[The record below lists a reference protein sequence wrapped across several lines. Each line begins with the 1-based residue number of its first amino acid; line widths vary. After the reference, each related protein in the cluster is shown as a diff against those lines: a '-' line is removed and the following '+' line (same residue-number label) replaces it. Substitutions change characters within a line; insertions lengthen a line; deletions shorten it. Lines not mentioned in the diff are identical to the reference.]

1 MAEELQVAVPA
12 DSAEAQAA
20 DPTYEIPANPPYS
33 TALRALQVTDPAN
46 AETVFNPLLLQM
58 IWNTHAAYL
67 LAGSSAPAEHNHDA
81 QYDALGAAEE
91 VATLVAKQGET
102 VSAVIGDVANLT
114 FELAV
119 QGLINTDGMQHVIV
133 DKIEAA
139 ADVNIISGRF
149 DSASKKVYI

>member
-1 MAEELQVAVPA
+1 MA
-12 DSAEAQAA
+12 
-20 DPTYEIPANPPYS
+20 
-33 TALRALQVTDPAN
+33 R
-46 AETVFNPLLLQM
+46 
-58 IWNTHAAYL
+58 
-67 LAGSSAPAEHNHDA
+67 
-81 QYDALGAAEE
+81 
-91 VATLVAKQGET
+91 QGET

-119 QGLINTDGMQHVIV
+119 QGFINTDGMQHVIV